1 MKTLTLLKE
10 VTELNE
16 MCDKSSIVIYGA
28 GGVAN
33 ALVFYLA
40 KMHYSN
46 KIFCIAVS
54 DKEGQPDEILGIPVC
69 PLEEVCTK
77 QLDVQFIIATLE
89 KTHFDIYEK
98 LIKEKIY
105 DVKAVSNILY
115 ANLRQEIPT
124 FEFEILHNVRAFNA
138 STYDE
143 LKRVS
148 SELWRVSCNIRELKR
163 CILYNANTNDETLLP
178 TQYQY
183 ALKEWYE
190 LNTGKTL
197 DLKHPITY
205 NEKIQWIKLYGITPL
220 MKELTDKYTVR
231 EWIKNKIGEKYLIKL
246 LGVWDCFDQ
255 IDFDTL
261 PNRFVLKCNHGCGYN
276 LIIQD
281 KNTFNKK
288 RAKRLFDSWM
298 KINYAFIGGL
308 ELQYEEIKPRII
320 AEEYVE
326 NEDNELFDYKFWC
339 FNGNVEFVMF
349 LSQRNDELKMDNF
362 DCDWNKLSFTYDYE
376 QSGNDIPRPS
386 KLDEMLDIAKK
397 LSRGFPHV
405 RVDLYLLNN
414 GDIKFGEMTFT
425 SDSGICNWSDE
436 KVNYKLGNLIKL
448 NNM

>member
-1 MKTLTLLKE
+1 
-10 VTELNE
+10 
-16 MCDKSSIVIYGA
+16 
-28 GGVAN
+28 
-33 ALVFYLA
+33 
-40 KMHYSN
+40 
-46 KIFCIAVS
+46 
-54 DKEGQPDEILGIPVC
+54 
-69 PLEEVCTK
+69 
-77 QLDVQFIIATLE
+77 
-89 KTHFDIYEK
+89 
-98 LIKEKIY
+98 
-105 DVKAVSNILY
+105 
-115 ANLRQEIPT
+115 
-124 FEFEILHNVRAFNA
+124 
-138 STYDE
+138 
-143 LKRVS
+143 
-148 SELWRVSCNIRELKR
+148 
-163 CILYNANTNDETLLP
+163 
-178 TQYQY
+178 
-183 ALKEWYE
+183 
-190 LNTGKTL
+190 
-197 DLKHPITY
+197 
-205 NEKIQWIKLYGITPL
+205 
-220 MKELTDKYTVR
+220 
-231 EWIKNKIGEKYLIKL
+231 
-246 LGVWDCFDQ
+246 
-255 IDFDTL
+255 
-261 PNRFVLKCNHGCGYN
+261 
-276 LIIQD
+276 
-281 KNTFNKK
+281 
-288 RAKRLFDSWM
+288 M